1 MTLMFIVMMIR
12 YGNGNDDGGDD
23 DDGDHSPNLLGHL
36 LARPSR

>member
-1 MTLMFIVMMIR
+1 MTMMLIR
-12 YGNGNDDGGDD
+12 YGNGDDDNGNDD

>member
-1 MTLMFIVMMIR
+1 MTMMLIVMMIH
-12 YGNGNDDGGDD
+12 YDNGGDD